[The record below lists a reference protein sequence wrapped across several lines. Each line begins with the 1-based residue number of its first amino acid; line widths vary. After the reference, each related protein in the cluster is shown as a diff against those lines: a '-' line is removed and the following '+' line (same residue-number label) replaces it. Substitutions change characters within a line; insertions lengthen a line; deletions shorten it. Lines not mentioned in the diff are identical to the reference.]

1 MLQHSHSRR
10 HGFTLVELLVV
21 IAIIGILVALL
32 LPAVQYARE
41 AARRTSC
48 QNNLKQITLAVHN
61 FESTKQLLPSSW
73 KPALPVSGKFDGWS
87 AQAQILP
94 YVEQGNIYGYINFD
108 LSYTQQAPVP
118 ATNPPQKLSSTKIP
132 VLVCPSEVRPQVRT
146 DAAGVPEHFPLNYG
160 SNLGTWFVYDPVTQQ
175 GGRGAFVPM
184 RQLNGGALVDGRSN
198 ILCFAEVKAY
208 TPYFRNAGIAN
219 QSPPA
224 PLGVCG
230 LGGQFKTDTGHTEWV
245 DGRVHQ
251 SGVTATFTPNSK
263 VLCTQSGTEYNVD
276 WTNQQE
282 GTSSTAPTF
291 AAVTSRSYHRTGI
304 QASMMDGSVHFF
316 HDSIDLFVWQAL
328 ATRDGNEAVGVPK

>member
-1 MLQHSHSRR
+1 MLQNRHSRR

-41 AARRTSC
+41 SARRTSC

-73 KPALPVSGKFDGWS
+73 KPALPVNGTYSGWS

-108 LSYTQQAPVP
+108 LGYSQQLPIP
-118 ATNPPQKLSSTKIP
+118 ATNPPQKLPSTKIP
-132 VLVCPSEVRPQVRT
+132 VLVCPSEIRAQVRT
-146 DAAGVPEHFPLNYG
+146 DAAGVPVHFPLNYG
-160 SNLGTWFVYDPVTQQ
+160 SNLGTWFVYEPVTQQ
-175 GGRGAFVPM
+175 GGRGAFVPV
-184 RQLNGGALVDGRSN
+184 RQLNAGALVDGRSN

-208 TPYFRNAGIAN
+208 TPGFRNAGLAN
-219 QSPPA
+219 QGPPSA
-224 PLGVCG
+224 QGICG
-230 LGGQFKTDTGHTEWV
+230 LGGSFAVDSGHTEWV
-245 DGRVHQ
+245 DGRVQQ
-251 SGVTATFTPNSK
+251 SGFTATFTPNTK
-263 VLCTQSGTEYNVD
+263 VLCSQSGTEYDVD
-276 WTNQQE
+276 WTNRQE
-282 GTSSTAPTF
+282 GSSPTVITN
-291 AAVTSRSYHRTGI
+291 AAVTSRSYHRTGV

-316 HDSIDLFVWQAL
+316 HDNIDLFVWQAL